1 MSGAL
6 DNIDYQTVPGPN
18 KDRKLRLYALS
29 TCAFC
34 KKAMTYL
41 EEQGYEFQ
49 YIHLDEI
56 DFDLKRAAKKELKST
71 YDNVPVFPIL
81 TIDDSD
87 AISGFVELKW
97 AERLGIE

>member
-6 DNIDYQTVPGPN
+6 GKIDYKTVPGTI
-18 KDRKLRLYALS
+18 KDRKLKLYALS

-34 KKAMTYL
+34 RKAMTYL

-49 YIHLDEI
+49 YIYLDRI
-56 DFDLKRAAKKELKST
+56 DFDLKREAKKELKST
-71 YDNVPVFPIL
+71 YDNIPVFPIL

-87 AISGFVELKW
+87 AISGFAEPKW

>member
-6 DNIDYQTVPGPN
+6 DNIDYQIVPGPN
-18 KDRKLRLYALS
+18 KDHKLRLYSLS

-49 YIHLDEI
+49 YIHLDQI

>member
-1 MSGAL
+1 MSSAL
-6 DNIDYQTVPGPN
+6 DKIDYKIVPGLN
-18 KDRKLRLYALS
+18 KDRNLKLYALS

-41 EEQGYEFQ
+41 QEQGYEFQ
-49 YIHLDEI
+49 YIYLDEI
-56 DFDLKRAAKKELKST
+56 DLDLKREAKKELKST
-71 YDNVPVFPIL
+71 YENIPVFPIL

-87 AISGFVELKW
+87 AISGFIAPKW

>member
-6 DNIDYQTVPGPN
+6 EKIDYKTVSGTI
-18 KDRKLRLYALS
+18 KDRKLKLYALS

-34 KKAMTYL
+34 KRAMTYL

-49 YIHLDEI
+49 YIYLDRI
-56 DFDLKRAAKKELKST
+56 DFDLKREAKKELKST
-71 YDNVPVFPIL
+71 YDNIPVFPIL

-87 AISGFVELKW
+87 AISGFVEPKW

>member
-1 MSGAL
+1 MSGPL
-6 DNIDYQTVPGPN
+6 EEIDYKTVPGSN
-18 KDRKLRLYALS
+18 KDRRLRLYALS

-49 YIHLDEI
+49 YIYLDQI
-56 DFDLKRAAKKELKST
+56 DIDLKREAKKELKST
-71 YDNVPVFPIL
+71 YENIPVFPIL

-87 AISGFVELKW
+87 AISGFIETKW
-97 AERLGIE
+97 AERLGVE

>member
-1 MSGAL
+1 MSSAL
-6 DNIDYQTVPGPN
+6 DKIDYKIVPGLN
-18 KDRKLRLYALS
+18 KDRKLKLYALS

-49 YIHLDEI
+49 YIYLDQL
-56 DFDLKRAAKKELKST
+56 DLDLKREAKKELKNT
-71 YDNVPVFPIL
+71 YGNVPVFPIL

-87 AISGFVELKW
+87 AISGFIEPKW